1 MDDLYT
7 KIFLDSGNPADTK
20 EVIER
25 MGFLDGQTTNPSLV
39 ARNPKLAAKF
49 ENGEKLTEKELLGE
63 YHEIITEISEMI
75 PEGSVSIEVYS
86 DLTTTAQQM
95 LDQAREM
102 NTWID
107 NAHIKFPTT
116 LEGLKAAE
124 KAIKEGMRVNMTLVF
139 SQQQAAAVYSAT
151 MGAGRGDVFVSPFVG
166 RLDDIG
172 VDGMDLI
179 TNIQKMYSSSDKHV
193 ELLAASIRDVEHLL
207 YCLYTKQDIIT
218 VPTKVLLEWLD
229 QDMPI
234 PGIDLDQDSMMSEN
248 EYLKQKQGSDLPYQD
263 IALDKPWN
271 EYDLEHELTTKG
283 LVKFAEDWNNL
294 LAKKLP
300 INLQGKSSS

>member
-7 KIFLDSGNPADTK
+7 KIFLDSGDPADTK

-49 ENGEKLTEKELLGE
+49 ENGEKLSEKELLGE

-116 LEGLKAAE
+116 SEGLKAAE
-124 KAIKEGMRVNMTLVF
+124 KAIQEGMRVNMTLVF

-179 TNIQKMYSSSDKHV
+179 TNIQKMYSNSDKHV
-193 ELLAASIRDVEHLL
+193 ELLAASIRDVDHLL

-234 PGIDLDQDSMMSEN
+234 PGIDLDQESMMNEN
-248 EYLKQKQGSDLPYQD
+248 EYLKQKPGSDLQYQD
-263 IALDKPWN
+263 ITLDKPWN
-271 EYDLEHELTTKG
+271 EYDLAHELTTKG

-294 LAKKLP
+294 LAK
-300 INLQGKSSS
+300 